1 MNQQNNDSKGIEK
14 KAMGWNDNHHED
26 IEQMENNDNTYGTRK
41 LHPPKDKNAWDSKK
55 MTVLIENAENKNK
68 DWDIESAYY
77 SEYLTPH
84 NHPNSVDLCNNFLN
98 SKQEWGDWEV
108 HEQKKGTFSCI
119 GYATTDMVHWYLN
132 QKGFPT
138 TKLSAR
144 FNWMAA
150 KEIDNLVARPTTFIE
165 QAGSTLK
172 AGLDV
177 CRKYGSVDDVL
188 LPTDENKPFPGTTQ
202 QFYSQASKYK
212 IHAYYS
218 LMLNSINVL
227 SGIEVT
233 QHEKQK
239 LQILIWKKW
248 LAENGPL
255 LVRVNV
261 DKTFYNAKDK
271 LLENYQEENA
281 FQKHAAL
288 LVGYDEKGFIL
299 RNSWGK
305 TWANNGYATLSNDYA
320 FEALDEAYGIIMPSN
335 EVGNPSPPK
344 PHEKSLLERLFFF
357 L

>member
-1 MNQQNNDSKGIEK
+1 MKEK
-14 KAMGWNDNHHED
+14 KNNSKEINEKAFGWSDSTHPN
-26 IEQMENNDNTYGTRK
+26 IEQVLYDEDSNREK
-41 LHPPKDKNAWDSKK
+41 LRPRRSDTNWDSKK
-55 MTVLIENAENKNK
+55 ITMPIENSTNKQT

-77 SEYLTPH
+77 SEH
-84 NHPNSVDLCNNFLN
+84 LN
-98 SKQEWGDWEV
+98 SNTHPPSIDLRDSFFNDNGEWSI
-108 HEQKKGTFSCI
+108 HQQKEGTFSCI

-132 QKGFPT
+132 QEGFPVS
-138 TKLSAR
+138 KLSAR

-150 KEIDNLVARPTTFIE
+150 KEIDSLTSRPTTFIE

-177 CRKYGSVDDVL
+177 CRKYGSVDDIL
-188 LPTDENKPFPGTTQ
+188 LPTDSNDSFLGTTQ

-218 LMLNSINVL
+218 LMLPQSNIIASL
-227 SGIEVT
+227 QLT

-261 DKTFYNAKDK
+261 DKTFYNAQTER
-271 LLENYQEENA
+271 LENYQEEDS

-288 LVGYDEKGFIL
+288 LVGYDEEGFIL

-305 TWANNGYATLSNDYA
+305 AWGEKGYATLSNDYA
-320 FEALDEAYGIIMPSN
+320 FQALDEVYGIIMPSN
-335 EVGNPSPPK
+335 EVGNPKPPK